1 MTKFHKYWLFSL
13 AGTLV
18 LSYYPLKMG
27 FSVIYD
33 MVTKGTVLQ
42 ENYPKYIIPYTPIA
56 LSLIVSVLFMPLIF
70 KFAKRFTQLFAS
82 ALSLSVFFV
91 SEFLLESKV
100 IVTSTVV
107 TTLESWQMYMCYV
120 VPSEFETRT
129 WRPVD
134 VLIGEYSESFKF
146 HFYLIS
152 IVLIIAILNSVFG
165 FAHTVRTNDKKRIK
179 ALTVESV
186 CAALFLGLCILACF
200 TAFFRNGDIYVS
212 PLSAM
217 LMSLFFTILG
227 VTVGVY
233 TGSFL
238 IGKKRVISLVL
249 PSVAAALTTL
259 AMYIGE
265 MFLLSGHLYRFGRGF
280 VFAAMGPIVLA
291 PVDIL
296 IIFLSGI
303 ISFGICSVLNSKERS
318 ALCCEIVNS

>member
-91 SEFLLESKV
+91 SELLLESKV

-165 FAHTVRTNDKKRIK
+165 FAQIVRTNDKKRIK

-249 PSVAAALTTL
+249 PSVATALTTL

-318 ALCCEIVNS
+318 ALC

>member
-70 KFAKRFTQLFAS
+70 KFAQRFTQLFAS

-91 SEFLLESKV
+91 SELLLESKV

-120 VPSEFETRT
+120 VPTEYVTRT

-134 VLIGEYSESFKF
+134 VLIGEYSESFKY

-179 ALTVESV
+179 ALTIQSV

-200 TAFFRNGDIYVS
+200 TAFFRDGEVYVS
-212 PLSAM
+212 LLSAM
-217 LMSLFFTILG
+217 LMSLFFIILG
-227 VTVGVY
+227 ITVGVY

-280 VFAAMGPIVLA
+280 VFDAMGPLVLA
-291 PVDIL
+291 PIDIMV
-296 IIFLSGI
+296 IIISGI
-303 ISFGICSVLNSKERS
+303 ISFAICFVLNRKERS
-318 ALCCEIVNS
+318 A